1 MMMLENVKRTW
12 GKGLAVSLAIAGLFV
27 FAGCGNKQAQQQKK
41 TGAVAVKSMQVI
53 KRDTP
58 NLYEFTGFVE
68 AQQEANITANVSG
81 KITSKNFNGGDWVE
95 AGQVLFSIDQR
106 TYRAN
111 VLNAQ
116 ASVAS
121 ARTELARLETDAQRY
136 AKLYEQHAVSRQ
148 AYDLALAQRDQAQ
161 AAVKAREALLE
172 NAQISMGD
180 TDVRAP
186 FAGKISTSD
195 LSVGNYVTAGQTV
208 LATMSNTNPVRIK
221 FSISE
226 NEYLALAKAHTDA
239 GVNSLQDLKLV
250 LSDGTVYEGSGAVD
264 QINREISG
272 NTGALTLKARFSN
285 DSNILLP
292 GMFARL
298 QANAGT
304 RKNAVL
310 IPQRAVKEMLYKKFV
325 FVIGND
331 NKVDMR
337 EVTLGARVGKLWLVE
352 KGLNG
357 DETIVVEGIQK
368 VNKGSEVKAT
378 AMTEAELS
386 TESSSAANSAAAS
399 GK

>member
-1 MMMLENVKRTW
+1 MLENVKRTW

-27 FAGCGNKQAQQQKK
+27 FTGCGNKQAQQQK

-116 ASVAS
+116 AGVAS
-121 ARTELARLETDAQRY
+121 ARTELARLEADAQRY

-161 AAVKAREALLE
+161 AAVKSREALLE

-264 QINREISG
+264 QVNREISG

>member
-1 MMMLENVKRTW
+1 MLENVKRTW

-27 FAGCGNKQAQQQKK
+27 FAGCGNKQAQQQK

-116 ASVAS
+116 AGMAS

-239 GVNSLQDLKLV
+239 GVNSLQDLKLI

-264 QINREISG
+264 QVNREISG

-386 TESSSAANSAAAS
+386 TESNSAANSAAAS

>member
-1 MMMLENVKRTW
+1 MLENVKRTW

-27 FAGCGNKQAQQQKK
+27 FAGCGNKQAQQQK

-68 AQQEANITANVSG
+68 AQQDANITANVSG

-264 QINREISG
+264 QVNREISG

-386 TESSSAANSAAAS
+386 TESSSAANSAAVS

>member
-1 MMMLENVKRTW
+1 MLENVKRTW

-27 FAGCGNKQAQQQKK
+27 FAGCGNKQAQQQK

-116 ASVAS
+116 AGVAS

-161 AAVKAREALLE
+161 AAVKAQEALLE

-239 GVNSLQDLKLV
+239 GVNSLQDLKLI

-264 QINREISG
+264 QVNREISG

>member
-1 MMMLENVKRTW
+1 MLENVKRTW

-27 FAGCGNKQAQQQKK
+27 FTGCGNKQAQQQK

-116 ASVAS
+116 AGVAS

-161 AAVKAREALLE
+161 AAVKAQEALLE

-239 GVNSLQDLKLV
+239 GVNSLQDLKLI

-264 QINREISG
+264 QVNREISG

-386 TESSSAANSAAAS
+386 TESNSAANSAAAS

>member
-1 MMMLENVKRTW
+1 MLENVKRTW

-116 ASVAS
+116 AGVAS

-161 AAVKAREALLE
+161 AAVKAQEALLE

-264 QINREISG
+264 QVNREISG

>member
-1 MMMLENVKRTW
+1 MLENVKRTW
-12 GKGLAVSLAIAGLFV
+12 VKGLAVSLAIAGLFV
-27 FAGCGNKQAQQQKK
+27 FAGCGNKQAQQQK

-239 GVNSLQDLKLV
+239 GVNSLQDLKLI

-264 QINREISG
+264 QVNREISG

>member
-1 MMMLENVKRTW
+1 MLENVKRTW

-27 FAGCGNKQAQQQKK
+27 FAGCGNKQAQQQK

-116 ASVAS
+116 AGVAS

-161 AAVKAREALLE
+161 AVVKAQEALLE

-239 GVNSLQDLKLV
+239 GVNSLQDLKLI

-264 QINREISG
+264 QVNREISG

-386 TESSSAANSAAAS
+386 TESNSAANSAAAS

>member
-1 MMMLENVKRTW
+1 MLENVKRTW
-12 GKGLAVSLAIAGLFV
+12 GKGLAVSLAIAGLFI
-27 FAGCGNKQAQQQKK
+27 FAGCGNKQAQQQK

-226 NEYLALAKAHTDA
+226 NEYLALAKAYTDA
-239 GVNSLQDLKLV
+239 GVNSLQDLKLI

-264 QINREISG
+264 QVNREISG

>member
-1 MMMLENVKRTW
+1 MLENVKRTW

-27 FAGCGNKQAQQQKK
+27 FTGCGNKQAQQQK

-116 ASVAS
+116 AGVAS
-121 ARTELARLETDAQRY
+121 ARTELARLEADAQRY

-148 AYDLALAQRDQAQ
+148 AYDLALAQRDRAK
-161 AAVKAREALLE
+161 AAVKAEEALLE

-180 TDVRAP
+180 TNVRAP

-264 QINREISG
+264 QVNREISG

-337 EVTLGARVGKLWLVE
+337 EVTLGAKVGKLWLVE

>member
-1 MMMLENVKRTW
+1 MLENVKRTW

-27 FAGCGNKQAQQQKK
+27 FAGCGNKQAQQQK

-116 ASVAS
+116 AGVAS

-226 NEYLALAKAHTDA
+226 NEYLALAKAYTDA
-239 GVNSLQDLKLV
+239 GVNSLQDLKLI

-264 QINREISG
+264 QVNREISG

>member
-1 MMMLENVKRTW
+1 MLENVKRTW

-27 FAGCGNKQAQQQKK
+27 FAGCGNKQAQQQK

-116 ASVAS
+116 AGVAS

-161 AAVKAREALLE
+161 TAVKAREALLE

-239 GVNSLQDLKLV
+239 GVNSLQDLKLI

-264 QINREISG
+264 QVNREISG

-386 TESSSAANSAAAS
+386 TESNSAANSAAAS

>member
-1 MMMLENVKRTW
+1 MLENVKRTW

-27 FAGCGNKQAQQQKK
+27 FAGCGNKQAQQQK

-68 AQQEANITANVSG
+68 AQQEANITADVSG

-116 ASVAS
+116 AGVAS

-161 AAVKAREALLE
+161 AAVKAGEALLE

-264 QINREISG
+264 QVNREISG

-386 TESSSAANSAAAS
+386 TESSSAANSAAVS

>member
-1 MMMLENVKRTW
+1 MLENVKRTW

-27 FAGCGNKQAQQQKK
+27 FAGCGNKQAQQQK

-116 ASVAS
+116 AGVAS

-161 AAVKAREALLE
+161 AAVKSQEALLE

-264 QINREISG
+264 QVNREISG

-368 VNKGSEVKAT
+368 VNKGSEVKVT

>member
-1 MMMLENVKRTW
+1 MLENVKRTW

-27 FAGCGNKQAQQQKK
+27 FAGCGNEQAQRQK

-116 ASVAS
+116 AGVAS

-161 AAVKAREALLE
+161 AAVKAQEALLE

-239 GVNSLQDLKLV
+239 GVNSLQDLKLI

-264 QINREISG
+264 QVNREISG

-325 FVIGND
+325 FVIGDD

-368 VNKGSEVKAT
+368 VNTGSEVKAT

>member
-1 MMMLENVKRTW
+1 MLENVKRTW
-12 GKGLAVSLAIAGLFV
+12 GKGLAISLAIAGLFV
-27 FAGCGNKQAQQQKK
+27 FAGCGNKQAQQQK

-116 ASVAS
+116 AGVAS

-264 QINREISG
+264 QVNREISG

>member
-1 MMMLENVKRTW
+1 MLENVKRTW

-27 FAGCGNKQAQQQKK
+27 FAGCGNKQAQQQK

-116 ASVAS
+116 AGVAS

-161 AAVKAREALLE
+161 AAVKARETLLE

-264 QINREISG
+264 QVNREISG

>member
-1 MMMLENVKRTW
+1 MLENVKRTW

-27 FAGCGNKQAQQQKK
+27 FTGCGNKQAQQQK

-116 ASVAS
+116 AGVAS
-121 ARTELARLETDAQRY
+121 ARTELARLEADAQRY

-148 AYDLALAQRDQAQ
+148 AYDLALAQRDRAK
-161 AAVKAREALLE
+161 AAVKAEEALLG

-180 TDVRAP
+180 TNVRAP

>member
-1 MMMLENVKRTW
+1 MLENVKRTW

-27 FAGCGNKQAQQQKK
+27 FAGCGNKQAQQQK

-116 ASVAS
+116 AGVAS

-161 AAVKAREALLE
+161 ATVKAREALLE

-264 QINREISG
+264 QVNREISG

-368 VNKGSEVKAT
+368 VNKGSEVKVT

>member
-1 MMMLENVKRTW
+1 MLENVKRTW

-27 FAGCGNKQAQQQKK
+27 FAGCGNKQAQQQK

-116 ASVAS
+116 AGVAS

-161 AAVKAREALLE
+161 AAVKAREAVLE

-264 QINREISG
+264 QVNREISG

>member
-1 MMMLENVKRTW
+1 MLENVKRTW

-116 ASVAS
+116 AGVAS

-368 VNKGSEVKAT
+368 VNKGSEVKVT

>member
-1 MMMLENVKRTW
+1 MLENVKRTW

-27 FAGCGNKQAQQQKK
+27 FTGCGNKQAQQQK

-116 ASVAS
+116 AGVAS
-121 ARTELARLETDAQRY
+121 ARTELARLEADAQRY

-161 AAVKAREALLE
+161 AAVKAQEALLE

-264 QINREISG
+264 QVNREISG

>member
-1 MMMLENVKRTW
+1 MLENVKRTW
-12 GKGLAVSLAIAGLFV
+12 VKGLAVSLAIAGLFV
-27 FAGCGNKQAQQQKK
+27 FAGCGNKQAQQQK

-116 ASVAS
+116 AGVAS

-161 AAVKAREALLE
+161 AAVKDREALLE

-239 GVNSLQDLKLV
+239 GVNSLQDLKLI

-264 QINREISG
+264 QVNREISG

>member
-1 MMMLENVKRTW
+1 MLENVKRTW

-27 FAGCGNKQAQQQKK
+27 FAGCGNKQAQQQK

-116 ASVAS
+116 ADVAS

-264 QINREISG
+264 QVNREISG

-386 TESSSAANSAAAS
+386 TESSSAANSAAVS

>member
-1 MMMLENVKRTW
+1 MLENVKRTW

-27 FAGCGNKQAQQQKK
+27 FAGCGNKQAQQQK

-116 ASVAS
+116 AGVAG

-161 AAVKAREALLE
+161 AAVKARETLLE

-239 GVNSLQDLKLV
+239 GVNSLQDLKLI

-264 QINREISG
+264 QVNREISG

-386 TESSSAANSAAAS
+386 TESNSAANSAAAS

>member
-1 MMMLENVKRTW
+1 MLENVKRTW
-12 GKGLAVSLAIAGLFV
+12 GKGLAVSLAIAGLFI
-27 FAGCGNKQAQQQKK
+27 FAGCGNKQAQQQK

-116 ASVAS
+116 AGVAS

-161 AAVKAREALLE
+161 AAVKAQEALLE

-226 NEYLALAKAHTDA
+226 NEYLALAKAYTDA
-239 GVNSLQDLKLV
+239 GVNSLQDLKLI

-264 QINREISG
+264 QVNREISG

>member
-1 MMMLENVKRTW
+1 MLENVKRTW
-12 GKGLAVSLAIAGLFV
+12 GKGLAVSLTIAGLFV

-116 ASVAS
+116 AGVAS

-161 AAVKAREALLE
+161 AAVKAQEALLE

>member
-1 MMMLENVKRTW
+1 MLENVKRTW

-27 FAGCGNKQAQQQKK
+27 FAGCGNKQAQQQK

-116 ASVAS
+116 AGVAS

-264 QINREISG
+264 QVNREISG

-378 AMTEAELS
+378 SMTEAELS
-386 TESSSAANSAAAS
+386 TESSSAANSAAVS

>member
-1 MMMLENVKRTW
+1 MLENVKRTW

-116 ASVAS
+116 AGVAS

-161 AAVKAREALLE
+161 AAVKAQEALLE
-172 NAQISMGD
+172 NAQIRMGD